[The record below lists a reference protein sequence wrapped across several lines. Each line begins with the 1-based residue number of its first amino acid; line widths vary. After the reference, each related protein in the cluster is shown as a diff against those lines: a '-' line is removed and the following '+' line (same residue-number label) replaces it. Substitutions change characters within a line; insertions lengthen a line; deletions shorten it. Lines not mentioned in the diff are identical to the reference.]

1 MMNKIITLVVIMSLG
16 ISLIKAPQPFEALS
30 LEERAAL
37 VGLSAEDYELM
48 SDVVEAESNRSTD
61 GDLTG
66 RIYIALVIF
75 NRVEDERFNCDTVR
89 EVLTAPGQFSTVRN
103 GRCSC
108 ADRTDFSDMA
118 IIQAWEWIQSGE
130 EVPEVYFFNCRGYFS
145 SRTAVG
151 EFGGNY
157 FSGF

>member
-1 MMNKIITLVVIMSLG
+1 MNKVISLLAIVSIG
-16 ISLIKAPQPFEALS
+16 ISLVKAPLPFEETS
-30 LEERAAL
+30 LEERAAM
-37 VGLSAEDYELM
+37 VNMSVEDFELM

-61 GDLTG
+61 GDLEG

-75 NRVEDERFNCDTVR
+75 NRVEDDRFNCDTVR

-103 GRCSC
+103 GRCNC
-108 ADRTDFSDMA
+108 ANRTVYSDQA
-118 IIQAWEWIQSGE
+118 IVEAYEWIQSGE
-130 EVPEVYFFNCRGYFS
+130 EIPEVYFFNCRGYFS
-145 SRTAVG
+145 SRSAVG

>member
-1 MMNKIITLVVIMSLG
+1 MNKLLVLVAVASIG
-16 ISLIKAPQPFEALS
+16 IQLFKAPQPFEATT
-30 LEERAAL
+30 LEERAAM
-37 VGLSAEDYELM
+37 VNMSVEDFELM

-61 GDLTG
+61 GDLEG

-75 NRVEDERFNCDTVR
+75 NRVEEDRFNCDTVR
-89 EVLTAPGQFSTVRN
+89 EVLTAPGQFSTVRG
-103 GRCSC
+103 GRCNC
-108 ADRTDFSDMA
+108 CDRTVFSDQA
-118 IIQAWEWIQSGE
+118 IVEAYNWIQSGE